1 MWETGRARGV
11 LKGSEFRKGRKKCQG
26 WGVFERSLFIC
37 KVFSPK
43 WGPGAGWRR
52 EKEAGVSLGL
62 YLLQLRWIT
71 KLLPWANHSKRLTSS
86 TTEPVIPFEE
96 IGNWFLLE
104 EREIIQQIGALVESH
119 LLSGE
124 NCELCC
130 FFNVLLLCFF
140 SPIYQMTT
148 KSIKGVVWRCCLV
161 RQKEW
166 LSTRDARMSGV
177 SEVAQSR
184 PPSCRRRRWWVERIS
199 LSDSDPNEPLRCYEN
214 SAFSVYP
221 HLKRTALEYLTW
233 TGSPSPQWMLC

>member
-130 FFNVLLLCFF
+130 FFYVLLLCFF
-140 SPIYQMTT
+140 SP
-148 KSIKGVVWRCCLV
+148 SIKW
-161 RQKEW
+161 Q
-166 LSTRDARMSGV
+166 
-177 SEVAQSR
+177 
-184 PPSCRRRRWWVERIS
+184 PS
-199 LSDSDPNEPLRCYEN
+199 PLRVSCEDAAW
-214 SAFSVYP
+214 SDRRSGCLPGMHECPEFLRWHGAD
-221 HLKRTALEYLTW
+221 HLHVEGGGGGWREFPWVTQTQMNL
-233 TGSPSPQWMLC
+233 